1 MGQVIRRCLN
11 CVTAITGPL
20 LFSLLPSLP
29 YLVAGGVTAMWT
41 VLLWF
46 VIKGKMAKYDMII
59 IDAIKEVEQEED
71 NKDAVCDS
79 LHETSNTWEVM
90 ARRLHPW
97 ASIRTAPRADS
108 RQHWMAGR
116 TSEFVKK
123 QKPLL
128 R

>member
-1 MGQVIRRCLN
+1 
-11 CVTAITGPL
+11 
-20 LFSLLPSLP
+20 
-29 YLVAGGVTAMWT
+29 MWT